1 MAEQL
6 NAIRMADAIRE
17 RLADFTIGDMFV
29 RDTGLGDSMRRVWA
43 GKGDGGGLVSDLWVE
58 GAFPSVLS
66 CDTLDSLVMSGIV
79 CKGLRDLLHNNRYNK
94 EGKPDPKGESVF
106 PADRL
111 LYRHQAESLRMANA
125 GYLRDHKSAVV
136 VTAGTGA
143 GKTECFLLPMLND
156 LFRHQSHQGQ
166 GVSAIILYPMNALVN
181 DQVDRLYY
189 WLRGQRDITLF
200 NFTSETLEDK
210 RRADDADVPYWDI
223 CRIRTRQEARM
234 LEERYDENKGKQTK
248 RNQVPRILVTNY
260 SMLEYMLCR
269 PQDSVFFGT
278 NLRTLVLDE
287 AHLYTGILAAEI
299 TLLQRRLLLRCG
311 LEAKDVLQF
320 ATSATLGNADDL
332 KPFAATLFSKDEA
345 DVRVIIGEQKKPDLP
360 SIVNAPKPSADSIC
374 LRKWPPDQ
382 TNLCKALGEAQ
393 LVHTLVD
400 MLWDKKRIRLAELS
414 GELLPNTSLERAEE
428 ATRILLELC
437 AAAREKEGGQP
448 LLPNRIHFLFR
459 GAHGFTV
466 FFDSTKRKNS
476 FMWNGWTVVPG
487 HQERCPETGIYGLS
501 LVRCSECGEVFFHA
515 VKDSEKG
522 MLTAAPPLPRDDDE
536 EADTERET
544 LAEIFLNIPKET
556 ANRQSCLEYV
566 LDPATGRYGG
576 HGGGGVTLREVV
588 TCWRCNADTREFRA
602 FVTSSGLIRNIAA
615 ETAVAEISPKMGAD
629 SAWLP
634 ARGRRLLAFSD
645 SRSSAAKLGP
655 SLTRQHNRQVIR
667 ALIVRESPEIEIDLI
682 GLLETEIQETR
693 AKLSDAVSP
702 AVRARLERQLREKEN
717 ELRQC
722 LAGGSVTEWLEKL
735 SMSPL
740 VPEIFD
746 AEESAEHYN
755 EKWNQRKWEEHAAF
769 IREKIFPMRFM
780 GELAMRPRWPQIALE
795 TLGLVEVVYPGL
807 EEMPCPDLL
816 VGLLSP
822 NLCKFFKA
830 NWAAFAASVLDSLR
844 TDGAVTFGD
853 DKLDKQYND
862 DMPYIA
868 LGKWFS
874 LEDSYSP
881 LLIALKGKDSKRHR
895 RNAFLEACIKKALF
909 PVPEQSELDR
919 WTDLVFENL
928 FNQLIASAGK
938 DLSWLTSGDRQSGEA
953 SSAKALRIDFSKLAL
968 RKPLKLFR
976 CATTGQVWPRSVV
989 GDAPARVRLDL
1000 QPVTAAELD
1009 QDARL
1014 GRQRREY
1021 REAKFFETGIWGDE
1035 HSAQLD
1041 PKENRRLQDL
1051 FKAGIR
1057 NLLSSTTTLELG
1069 IDIGGL
1075 NAVLM
1080 GNLPPGKA
1088 NYLQRAGRAGRRA
1101 DGSAAVI
1108 GFARP
1113 IAYEQEV
1120 FRQFDRYLDS
1130 PLRRPTVFLD
1140 REQIVVRHWF
1150 AFLLGEFYRT
1160 LPRDAVGAMTAYG
1173 RMGWFCN
1180 LTTAPYWNQNSTR
1193 PTEQPSHNGT
1203 SGLNQF
1209 LVFLRQARTPMEL
1222 APFEAAR
1229 DVIREGCAVA
1239 GVLKGEV
1246 SELLADAARYF
1257 DNALKDWR
1265 KDYEAILKAWKD
1277 AGQQRFANKL
1287 HHQLKVLAEMTVIE
1301 TLANQRILPRYGFP
1315 IDLHELQV
1323 FSKWG
1328 QGGDFRLERK
1338 SLQALREYVP
1348 GSKLMAGNRTVTS
1361 HGILKHSVGE
1371 HALGL
1376 HGQLATCENG
1386 HSFYAITPALG
1397 DCPYCGETAT
1407 WPQKNLLLPRNGYTT
1422 AAWDEPEYRY
1432 EPHVVRYRCPVHVRL
1447 HEPTKTVSDFGDV
1460 PGLKAEWF
1468 KDGGI
1473 LAVHDGAKGKGFAV
1487 CTKCGYAD
1495 SEQSD
1500 GEGRVGLSD
1509 GFAEHASLTNP
1520 NPSSRCWK
1528 DEEAHVLRNVSLA
1541 AQQSTELLRLDF
1553 SPWLLRFGVPPHD
1566 AIVVALAAALELSGA
1581 RLLEIDVRE
1590 LGMIDVFPAGE
1601 RGGGLGVLLY
1611 DNIPGGCGHVRD
1623 LMANAGEWLREA
1635 LKLLYGDADHHKS
1648 CLHGCIDCILSA
1660 FSFRSKIQPDRLS
1673 AYDLLDALLS
1683 GKAWTAPAVASQ
1695 PLTVTQPQLP
1705 LQTASQNARLLKQ
1718 RLQTL
1723 IRSKSVMPFEKKK
1736 WKAIL
1741 EQLEERVLSEKEIAA
1756 RLDEL
1761 MCDLPVQ

>member
-1 MAEQL
+1 MDKQL

-17 RLADFTIGDMFV
+17 RLADFTAGDMFV
-29 RDTGLGDSMRRVWA
+29 RDTGLSEGMRRVWV

-58 GAFPSVLS
+58 GAFPSIPS
-66 CDTLDSLVMSGIV
+66 KDSLDSLVKSGAV
-79 CKGLRDLLHNNRYNK
+79 CKGLRDLLQNNRYNK
-94 EGKPDPKGESVF
+94 DGKPDPKGKPVF

-111 LYRHQAESLRMANA
+111 LHKHQAESLLVANA
-125 GYLRDHKSAVV
+125 GYLQESKPAVV

-156 LFRHQSHQGQ
+156 LFRHQPHQGQ

-181 DQVDRLYY
+181 DQVDRLYD

-200 NFTSETLEDK
+200 NFTSETPEDK
-210 RRADDADVPYWDI
+210 RKADDADVPYWDI

-234 LEERYDENKGKQTK
+234 LEERYDDNRSRQSK
-248 RNQVPRILVTNY
+248 RSQVPRILVTNY

-320 ATSATLGNADDL
+320 ATSATLGNPADL
-332 KPFAATLFSKDEA
+332 EPFAATLFSKDEA
-345 DVRVIIGEQKKPDLP
+345 DIRVIIGEQKKPDLP
-360 SIVNAPKPSADSIC
+360 TVVNAPKPSANSIC
-374 LRKWPPDQ
+374 SRKWPSDQ
-382 TNLCKALGEAQ
+382 TNSCKALGETQ

-400 MLWDKKRIRLAELS
+400 MLWEKKRIRLAGLS
-414 GELLPNTSLERAEE
+414 GKLFPDASLERAEE

-437 AAAREKEGGQP
+437 AAAREKEGDQP

-459 GAHGFTV
+459 GAQGFTV

-487 HQERCPETGIYGLS
+487 HLERCPETETYGLS

-522 MLTAAPPLPRDDDE
+522 MLMAAPPLPRDEDAE
-536 EADTERET
+536 EDTKRET
-544 LAEIFLNIPKET
+544 PTEIFLNVPKVT
-556 ANRQSCLEYV
+556 ANGQGCMEYV
-566 LDPATGRYGG
+566 LDPATGHYGG
-576 HGGGGVTLREVV
+576 HGGGGIKLREVV
-588 TCWRCNADTREFRA
+588 TCWRCNAASREFRA
-602 FVTSSGLIRNIAA
+602 FVPSSGLIRNIAA
-615 ETAVAEISPKMGAD
+615 ETAVAEIPPKVGAD

-667 ALIVRESPEIEIDLI
+667 ALIVRESPKIELDLI
-682 GLLETEIQETR
+682 ELLETEIQETR
-693 AKLSDAVSP
+693 AKLAGAVSL
-702 AVRARLERQLREKEN
+702 AVRARLERQLLEKEN

-722 LAGGSVTEWLEKL
+722 QAGGSVIEWRDKL
-735 SMSPL
+735 SSSPL
-740 VPEIFD
+740 VPEVFD
-746 AEESAEHYN
+746 AEASADHGKKE
-755 EKWNQRKWEEHAAF
+755 WSQRRWEEHAEF
-769 IREKIFPMRFM
+769 IRDKILPMRFM
-780 GELAMRPRWPQIALE
+780 GELVRRPRWPQIALE

-807 EEMPCPDLL
+807 EELSYPDPL
-816 VGLLSP
+816 VGLLP
-822 NLCKFFKA
+822 PVIGEFFKA
-830 NWAAFAASVLDSLR
+830 NWAAFAASVLDSMR
-844 TDGAVTFGD
+844 TDGAVTLGD
-853 DKLDKQYND
+853 EKLDKQYND

-874 LEDSYSP
+874 LEESYSP
-881 LLIALKGKDSKRHR
+881 LLIPLKGKDSKRHR
-895 RNAFLEACIKKALF
+895 RNAFLESCIKKTLF
-909 PVPEQSELDR
+909 PAPEQAELDH
-919 WTDLVFENL
+919 WTDAVFENL
-928 FNQLIASAGK
+928 FEQLIAKEGK
-938 DLSWLTSGDRQSGEA
+938 DFSWLSSDDRQSGET

-976 CATTGQVWPRSVV
+976 CATTGQVWPRSVAD
-989 GDAPARVRLDL
+989 DAPARVRLDL
-1000 QPVTAAELD
+1000 QPVTDTELD

-1041 PKENRRLQDL
+1041 PKENRRLQNL

-1075 NAVLM
+1075 NAVFM
-1080 GNLPPGKA
+1080 ANLPPGKA

-1101 DGSAAVI
+1101 DGSSAVI

-1113 IAYEQEV
+1113 TAYEQEV
-1120 FRQFDRYLDS
+1120 FRQFDRYLDG

-1180 LTTAPYWNQNSTR
+1180 LKTAPYWDQNSTR
-1193 PTEQPSHNGT
+1193 PTAQPSHNDT

-1209 LVFLRQARTPMEL
+1209 LVFLHQARTPKEL
-1222 APFEAAR
+1222 ASFEVAR
-1229 DVIREGCAVA
+1229 DRIHAGCAA
-1239 GVLKGEV
+1239 PGVLKGEM
-1246 SELLADAARYF
+1246 SELLADAARCF
-1257 DNALKDWR
+1257 DHSLKDWR

-1277 AGQQRFANKL
+1277 TDQQRFANKL
-1287 HHQLKVLAEMTVIE
+1287 HHQLKVLADMTVIE

-1315 IDLHELQV
+1315 IDLHALQV
-1323 FSKWG
+1323 LSKWG
-1328 QGGDFRLERK
+1328 RGEDFRLERK

-1348 GSKLMAGNRTVTS
+1348 GSRLMVGNRTVTS

-1376 HGQLATCENG
+1376 HGQLATCGNG
-1386 HSFYAITPALG
+1386 HSFYAITPILG
-1397 DCPYCGETAT
+1397 DCPYCGEPASLT
-1407 WPQKNLLLPRNGYTT
+1407 QKNLLLPRNGYTT

-1432 EPHVVRYRCPVHVRL
+1432 EPHVVRYHCPVYVQL
-1447 HEPTKTVSDFGDV
+1447 HTSTEMESDFGDV
-1460 PGLKAEWF
+1460 SGLKAEWF

-1473 LAVHDGAKGKGFAV
+1473 LAVHDGARGKGFAV

-1500 GEGRVGLSD
+1500 GEGRVGLTD
-1509 GFAEHASLTNP
+1509 GFAGHASLNNP
-1520 NPSSRCWK
+1520 NPSSHCWK
-1528 DEEAHVLRNVSLA
+1528 DGEAPVLRNVTLA
-1541 AQQSTELLRLDF
+1541 ARQSTELLRLDF

-1566 AIVVALAAALELSGA
+1566 AIVVALAAALKLAGA

-1590 LGMIDVFPAGE
+1590 LGMMEVFPAGE
-1601 RGGGLGVLLY
+1601 KGGGLGVLLY
-1611 DNIPGGCGHVRD
+1611 DDIPGGCGHVRD
-1623 LMANAGEWLREA
+1623 LMANAKEWLRRA
-1635 LKLLYGDADHHKS
+1635 RKLLYGDANHHKS

-1660 FSFRSKIQPDRLS
+1660 FSIESKIQPDRLG
-1673 AYDLLDALLS
+1673 AYDLLNALLS
-1683 GKAWTAPAVASQ
+1683 GKTWTTPAVASQ
-1695 PLTVTQPQLP
+1695 PQTVTQQQLP

-1718 RLQTL
+1718 QIQTFISSNL
-1723 IRSKSVMPFEKKK
+1723 IMPFEKKK

-1741 EQLEERVLSEKEIAA
+1741 GQLKEGSLSEQEIAIK
-1756 RLDEL
+1756 LSEL
-1761 MCDLPVQ
+1761 QNDR